1 MKIIIYTQLNPFVQP
16 HSFHLPNYVFLHFSL
31 PIMCIAAWRSGHWVT
46 LTPFTEL
53 PALHQHE
60 LSLFFLILLHKIW
73 PAYSFHLPLN
83 TLGNCIIK
91 EWQWNNKTS
100 TNPNNLKKIYEEPTR
115 FYIRITCC
123 IILTDHHTVMWL
135 VLKPLIEYY
144 FQLILPLWKLCL
156 FQQNTILHKGKNP
169 STKERRGNCING
181 YTTTDNSTNNWKRG

>member
-1 MKIIIYTQLNPFVQP
+1 MNPFVQP

-100 TNPNNLKKIYEEPTR
+100 TNPNNLKNIWGAYQ
-115 FYIRITCC
+115 
-123 IILTDHHTVMWL
+123 ILYQNYLLHHFNRPSYSHVIGTQAFDWILLSVDTAFMEI
-135 VLKPLIEYY
+135 VLISAKYH
-144 FQLILPLWKLCL
+144 FA
-156 FQQNTILHKGKNP
+156 
-169 STKERRGNCING
+169 
-181 YTTTDNSTNNWKRG
+181 